1 MSFFTRALIA
11 VSSFMFLAIAVGMAI
26 RGNYGAAA
34 TAGGLACFILFMGG
48 MAWFEKKYP
57 LPPLPKGEVPTLGG
71 EARRYLEHYPGA
83 PGKVA
88 AVVLGIILL
97 LAIVTFILRL
107 WHTTHA

>member
-11 VSSFMFLAIAVGMAI
+11 VSALMFLVIAVGMAL
-26 RGNYGAAA
+26 RGKYEAAA

-57 LPPLPKGEVPTLGG
+57 LPPLPQGEAPTLGG
-71 EARRYLEHYPGA
+71 EARRYLKHYPGA

-88 AVVLGIILL
+88 AFVLGIILL
-97 LAIVTFILRL
+97 LAIVTFILRF
-107 WHTTHA
+107 WHTTHV